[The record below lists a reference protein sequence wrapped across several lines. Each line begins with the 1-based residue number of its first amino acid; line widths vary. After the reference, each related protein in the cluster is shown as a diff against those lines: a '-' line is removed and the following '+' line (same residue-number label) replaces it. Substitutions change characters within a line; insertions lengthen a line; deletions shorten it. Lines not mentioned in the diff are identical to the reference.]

1 VREGLEAPFPPYDL
15 SIYGLSEH
23 FEGEMEMFS
32 INGVYFSIACLYLT
46 LNIEH

>member
-1 VREGLEAPFPPYDL
+1 MAARHINTGLKLREGLEAPFPPYGL

-32 INGVYFSIACLYLT
+32 VNGV
-46 LNIEH
+46 